1 MNCIVCGTHNPPDA
15 RFCRRCSTALPREAQ
30 PESSP
35 ADGAGNVATAPLID
49 ENTLGTR
56 PFDSRTITRPL
67 DGDEQGAPAIS
78 PAGID
83 DTQPLPRP
91 RYLFEALPIGALVG
105 VLPYEI
111 LSLIGED
118 GSVSTYAAQD
128 RHKRIRCPSCAYSGN
143 SFGDEYCQQCGAL
156 LVGIEPHH
164 PQFSVKESIAA
175 DAIAIERRLA
185 DMRLYHG
192 GALLPVDT
200 FSESIAGARRYY
212 VVLPQPSPLTGTS
225 LAAPQELL
233 DVLQWGMML
242 SESLAFLHRRNIA
255 FGAAD
260 LSHVSLDN
268 RMARWFD
275 FTSARIVS
283 EGVQARKLFRE
294 DVTSLAALLFVLLTG
309 QIYSPHAML
318 EPPSLTQ
325 LFRDV
330 FNAQLVSAASLADRL
345 RSALAEVRRPTTY
358 DLRVGRLTDIGH
370 HRQLNEDSLLTLD
383 IGQVHRSVS
392 RPIGVY
398 VVADGAGGHAAGD
411 VASGIA
417 IRVIA
422 RQALEGLLAQ
432 GIDEAPSQ
440 VDVPSWLRSVIEA
453 ANEAVHH
460 QRAVARTDMGTV
472 LVMAVIL
479 DGEAHI
485 AHVGD
490 SRAYLVTGDDITQ
503 LTVDHSLV
511 QRLVDTGQITREE
524 ARTHENRNVIYKMI
538 GDRPKIE
545 PDVKR
550 IALAPGDRLLL
561 CSDGLCQYVADDDI
575 HRIILS
581 APSPQEACQ
590 RLIDAANQAGGL
602 DNITVI
608 LIQIDVLGKS
618 EERAEIEIRQ
628 PSDSER

>member
-1 MNCIVCGTHNPPDA
+1 MNCAVCGTHNPPDE
-15 RFCRRCSTALPREAQ
+15 RFCRRCSTALPREAELE
-30 PESSP
+30 PSA
-35 ADGAGNVATAPLID
+35 ADAASQVATAPLID
-49 ENTLGTR
+49 EDTLGTR
-56 PFDSRTITRPL
+56 PFDSHMITRPL
-67 DGDEQGAPAIS
+67 GDDQAPPAAM
-78 PAGID
+78 PAGSD

-91 RYLFEALPIGALVG
+91 RYFFEALPIGALVG
-105 VLPYEI
+105 TLPYEI
-111 LSLIGED
+111 LSTIGED
-118 GSVSTYAAQD
+118 GSVNTYAAQD
-128 RHKRIRCPSCAYSGN
+128 RHQRTRCRSCAYSSN

-156 LVGIEPHH
+156 LAGIEPHH
-164 PQFSVKESIAA
+164 PQYIVKESIAA

-185 DMRLYHG
+185 DMRLHHG

-200 FSESIAGARRYY
+200 FSESIGDTRRYY
-212 VVLPQPSPLTGTS
+212 VVLPQPSPRTGAS

-242 SESLAFLHRRNIA
+242 SESLAFLHGRNIA

-275 FTSARIVS
+275 FASARIVS

-309 QIYSPHAML
+309 QIYSPRVML

-325 LFRDV
+325 LFGDV
-330 FNAQLVSAASLADRL
+330 FNGQLVTAASLTDRL
-345 RSALAEVRRPTTY
+345 RGALAEVRRPTTY
-358 DLRVGRLTDIGH
+358 DLRVGRLTDVGH

-392 RPIGVY
+392 RPVGVY
-398 VVADGAGGHAAGD
+398 AVADGAGGHAAGD

-422 RQALEGLLAQ
+422 RQALEGLLPQ
-432 GIDEAPSQ
+432 LLNEAPLH
-440 VDVPSWLRSVIEA
+440 VDVPSWLRSAIQA
-453 ANEAVHH
+453 ANEAVHR
-460 QRAVARTDMGTV
+460 QRAAARTDMGTV
-472 LVMAVIL
+472 LVVAVIL

-490 SRAYLVTGDDITQ
+490 SRAYLVTGAEITQ

-511 QRLVDTGQITREE
+511 QRLVDTGQITRAE

-550 IALAPGDRLLL
+550 ITLAPGDGLLL
-561 CSDGLCQYVADDDI
+561 CSDGLCQYVEDDEI
-575 HRIILS
+575 HQIVLS

-590 RLIDAANQAGGL
+590 RLIDAANRAGGP
-602 DNITVI
+602 DNITAI
-608 LIQIDVLGKS
+608 LIQIDALGKS
-618 EERAEIEIRQ
+618 EEQAEMEVQQ
-628 PSDSER
+628 PSGSEP